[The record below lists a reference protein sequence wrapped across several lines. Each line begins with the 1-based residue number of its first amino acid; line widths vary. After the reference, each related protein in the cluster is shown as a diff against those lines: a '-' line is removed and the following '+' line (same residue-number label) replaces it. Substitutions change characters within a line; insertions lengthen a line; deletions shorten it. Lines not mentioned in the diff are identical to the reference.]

1 MLFGRNTNFEDFGLK
16 CIPLI
21 WRTIIL
27 ISPLPFIKNTL
38 QVFLISKK
46 LNFIGK
52 IIHHHYKVKEFD
64 VRPRLHK
71 LQYRS
76 LAMADSPWDQRK
88 ICKIKSTSF
97 QELKILQKPNR
108 V

>member
-1 MLFGRNTNFEDFGLK
+1 MLIGRNTNFEDFGLK

-52 IIHHHYKVKEFD
+52 IIHHHYKV
-64 VRPRLHK
+64 
-71 LQYRS
+71 YRS